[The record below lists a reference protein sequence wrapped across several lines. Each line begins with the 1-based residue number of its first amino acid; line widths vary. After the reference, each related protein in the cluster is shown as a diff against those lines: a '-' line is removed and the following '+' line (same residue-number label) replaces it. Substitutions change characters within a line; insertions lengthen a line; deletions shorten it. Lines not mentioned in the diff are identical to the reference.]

1 MVRSKLKLVGVLVLW
16 GLVTPAP
23 ADAAFPGKN
32 GRIAFTSLRDS
43 SYQIYSMNPD
53 GSGQT
58 RLTVDPANPTIGS
71 AWSPRGD
78 QIASRCETAGDSY
91 LCVMNGDGSGSHV
104 VLYQDIAGAD
114 LTAPAWAPSGSR
126 LVFAWERESC
136 DDTGDCVLQHD
147 LGQVNADGTGVTT
160 FNRPFR
166 EFTMESNPAW
176 DPDGSKIAYDE
187 SGGAL
192 RTVRPDWTGD
202 AAIVASGEDPN
213 WSPDGSKIVFSRY
226 APYPNG
232 EIFVVDAD
240 GTNETRLTNN
250 AVNDFA
256 PAWSPDGMKI
266 VFGSSEDGDSE
277 IFVMNA
283 DGSGRTQLTH
293 NTSADF
299 GPDWQPIPNRQPDCS
314 GVTADPKVLWPP
326 TGTLRVVELGG
337 ATDPDGD
344 AVTIEITGVTQD
356 ERVRGVRD
364 AFGAAENA
372 VRLRARR
379 DARGDGR
386 VYRIAL
392 TAADGKGGECEGTA
406 TVSVP
411 RHKNRPA
418 VDSAPPSYDSFGR

>member
-1 MVRSKLKLVGVLVLW
+1 VFGALLM
-16 GLVTPAP
+16 PAP

-32 GRIAFTSLRDS
+32 GGIAFTSNRDGS
-43 SYQIYSMNPD
+43 SQIYSVNPD
-53 GSGQT
+53 GSGET
-58 RLTVDPANPTIGS
+58 RLTDDPAIGS
-71 AWSPRGD
+71 AWSPGGD
-78 QIASRCETAGDSY
+78 QIASRCETGGDAY
-91 LCVMNGDGSGSHV
+91 LCVMNGDGSGRHI
-104 VLYQDIAGAD
+104 VLFQDIAGAD
-114 LTAPAWAPSGSR
+114 LTDPAWAPSGSR
-126 LVFAWERESC
+126 LVFGWERFSC
-136 DDTGDCVLQHD
+136 DDTGDCSLQHD

-160 FNRPFR
+160 FSR
-166 EFTMESNPAW
+166 ENTTDWSPAW
-176 DPDGSKIAYDE
+176 DPDGSRIAYE
-187 SGGAL
+187 QYSGAI

-202 AAIVASGEDPN
+202 GAIVPSGSDPD
-213 WSPDGSKIVFSRY
+213 WSPDGSKIAFWRD

-232 EIFVVDAD
+232 EIFVVNSD

-256 PAWSPDGMKI
+256 PAWSPNGTKL
-266 VFGSSEDGDSE
+266 VFSSVGG
-277 IFVMNA
+277 IFVMNS
-283 DGSGRTQLTH
+283 DGTERTQVVSDAT
-293 NTSADF
+293 AG

-314 GVTADPKVLWPP
+314 GVTADPDVLGPP

-344 AVTIEITGVTQD
+344 VVTIEITGVTQD
-356 ERVRGVRD
+356 ERVHGLRD

-386 VYRIAL
+386 VYRIAF
-392 TAADGKGGECEGTA
+392 TAADGKGGECEATA

-411 RHKNRPA
+411 RHKNQPA